1 MNDTQKRGTQLCQER
16 QFQPQ
21 EQGGPL
27 GFKQISQTFSK
38 NPTRRP
44 SEPGKKMSSWGPGHP
59 RQLCRGSDKK
69 HPHQVGWRGWAVDQA
84 SGVSQTRAGSAK
96 CQLPPDL
103 DTTPKDKLFRE
114 ASEQTQPWRPPRP
127 GHLSETAPEAEG
139 RGDGTCFPGATEG
152 TGKVRPCP
160 PVRAPH
166 PWSGPRPLVRPRP
179 WSRPRP

>member
-96 CQLPPDL
+96 CQLPPDP
-103 DTTPKDKLFRE
+103 DTTPKTLFRE
-114 ASEQTQPWRPPRP
+114 ASEQTQPWRPPSP
-127 GHLSETAPEAEG
+127 GHLSETAPEADG
-139 RGDGTCFPGATEG
+139 RSDGTCFPGATEG
-152 TGKVRPCP
+152 AGK
-160 PVRAPH
+160 
-166 PWSGPRPLVRPRP
+166 VRPRP